1 MDSVKDSHSSESE
14 VQQGTPTRTDSPDVD
29 INSVLHLL
37 ISRSGVQQKIHI
49 KDVNKTEKLIE
60 KIISTGPDSLQ
71 VIADFDATLSC
82 YHSAG
87 KKCETSYGVIQNSRL
102 TPEDVKVRGAEL
114 FKTYHPIEIDS
125 SISAE
130 EKALKMVEWYERK
143 HDNYVTSSKKL
154 KSADITEMVK
164 EAHLNLRDGCGK
176 VLDKLQ
182 SANIPTLVF
191 SAGSGNVV
199 EEVLRMQ
206 KKLHPNT
213 KVISNFMEFDDETTE
228 LARFRKPV
236 VHPGN
241 KNEAALHG
249 DNAKYFEEL
258 KNRNNVILLG
268 DTIGDTNMASGVSN
282 PDAILKIGYL
292 NFNFELQLESFKDAF
307 DIVLVDD
314 QTVYFVDALLDL
326 VLKPSL

>member
-1 MDSVKDSHSSESE
+1 MDSVKAPPSNDSEAE
-14 VQQGTPTRTDSPDVD
+14 LRKRTDSPEIDL
-29 INSVLHLL
+29 NSVLHLI

-49 KDVNKTEKLIE
+49 KDVIKTEKLIE
-60 KIISTGPDSLQ
+60 DIIEDGPDALQ

-87 KKCETSYGVIQNSRL
+87 KKCETSYGVLQNSRL

-114 FKTYHPIEIDS
+114 FKQYHPIEIDS

-143 HDNYVTSSKKL
+143 HDNYVTSSRKL
-154 KSADITEMVK
+154 KSTDITEMVK
-164 EAHLNLRDGCGK
+164 EAHLDLRDGSDK
-176 VLDKLQ
+176 VLGKLH

-199 EEVLRMQ
+199 EGVL
-206 KKLHPNT
+206 KLRNVFHSNT
-213 KVISNFMEFDDETTE
+213 KVISNFMEFDENTKE
-228 LARFRKPV
+228 LVRFRKPV

-249 DNAKYFEEL
+249 DNGQYFDKL
-258 KNRNNVILLG
+258 KCRNNVILLG
-268 DTIGDTNMASGVSN
+268 DTIGDTTMAKGVSN
-282 PDAILKIGYL
+282 PNAILKIGYL
-292 NFNFELQLESFKDAF
+292 NFNFDQQLESFKDAF

-314 QTVYFVDALLDL
+314 QTVHFVDALLDI
-326 VLKPSL
+326 VLKS